1 MDETRVRF
9 SAGPLLK
16 KKDLL
21 KNKTSIIMQELTD
34 KLKFPLSREDEIR
47 IATAAQEAI
56 LREITAHRERDEY
69 LGLNRFGNLFN
80 YIF

>member
-1 MDETRVRF
+1 
-9 SAGPLLK
+9 
-16 KKDLL
+16 
-21 KNKTSIIMQELTD
+21 MQELTD